1 MDSRIHHLRQPM
13 WTQKPQ
19 RLLLRN
25 QLSAQ
30 MVYRLYVEQE
40 VVLPLFRLEGD
51 TMNILRGKQST

>member
-1 MDSRIHHLRQPM
+1 M

-30 MVYRLYVEQE
+30 MVYRLYIE
-40 VVLPLFRLEGD
+40 LKLFRLEGD
-51 TMNILRGKQST
+51 TMNISRGKQST